1 MTYSLL
7 IVESPAKC
15 KKIETFLGP
24 KFKCR
29 ASIGHFRLLNSLD
42 QIDLSNMN
50 VSYKVAPDKKKNL
63 SDLKKLITE
72 SNEVILATDNDRE
85 GEAIAWHICDYFK
98 LPVTKTKRILFQ
110 EITKS
115 AIMEALNNPS
125 KINIDLVKAQQTRQI
140 LDLLVGYKISPILW
154 KYISAQYEKNLSAG
168 RCQSPAL
175 RIIYENLLENQNKVA
190 KLLYVIKGIFT
201 DKNIIFTLDKN
212 WSESDEQEIESFY
225 KKCINYE
232 FTIMVN
238 KPKILI
244 QNAPLPFDTSTLQQT
259 ASNELHY
266 SPKQTMKY
274 AQELYENGYITYM
287 RTDVKK
293 YAKEFL
299 DNAVKYIESNFGKE
313 YISSSIEKLTNVSD
327 KKEEAHEAIRPIKLE
342 TLDLDSE
349 RSPQAKKLYYLIHCR
364 TLESCM
370 EKSKINFIN
379 AEIKTEEG
387 YRFKNRSEQ
396 IKFLGWRIVRCKED
410 KLTSENY
417 QYLINLK
424 ENSPV
429 LLKNLYSDISIK
441 DGGSHV
447 SEAQLVSLLEKK
459 GIGRP
464 STFSS
469 LVDKIQ
475 EREYVKKQDVKAK
488 EIKINE
494 FVMENKKISINKI
507 NKKVGG
513 EKNKLMITIIGQKVI
528 EFLILHFNELFYYD
542 FTKKM
547 EDDLDSVSKGKMTKN
562 DMCNTINE
570 KLSSLID
577 QKFNKQDEEIDE
589 HHKIVMGKHGAVIK
603 KTENGKTSFIGI
615 PTGTNIDD
623 IKSGKILISQLDIK
637 SDFSITN
644 GIESALI
651 KKGKYGYYAVKGE
664 KKISLKEW
672 TDENIN
678 NLKWEDLNVT
688 IEQKS
693 TTESFNRFITQDLS
707 IRKSKFGFYLF
718 HKTKVM
724 KKPQFYKT
732 NSFKGDIS
740 IADLEEVKNWIR
752 ETYTNLQI

>member
-1 MTYSLL
+1 MSYSLL

-15 KKIETFLGP
+15 KKIESFLGP

-29 ASIGHFRLLNSLD
+29 ASIGHFRLLNSLE

-50 VSYKVAPDKKKNL
+50 VSYKVSPDKKKNL
-63 SDLKKLITE
+63 TELKKLISE
-72 SNEVILATDNDRE
+72 SSEVILATDNDRE

-125 KINIDLVKAQQTRQI
+125 KINMDLVKAQQTRQI
-140 LDLLVGYKISPILW
+140 LDLLVGYKVSPILW

-168 RCQSPAL
+168 RCQTPAL
-175 RIIYENLLENQNKVA
+175 RLIYDNLLDNQNKVA
-190 KLLYVIKGIFT
+190 KLLFVIKGLFT
-201 DKNIIFTLDKN
+201 DKNIIFTLDKT
-212 WSESDEQEIESFY
+212 WSESDQNEIEPFY
-225 KKCINYE
+225 KKCMDYP
-232 FTIMVN
+232 FTILVN

-244 QNAPLPFDTSTLQQT
+244 QNPPLPFDTSTLQQT
-259 ASNELHY
+259 SSNELHY

-287 RTDVKK
+287 RTDQKK

-299 DNAVKYIESNFGKE
+299 DVAIKYIGTNYGNE
-313 YISSSIEKLTNVSD
+313 YVSSAIEKLTNVSE

-342 TLDLDSE
+342 TIELDTE
-349 RSPQAKKLYYLIHCR
+349 RSPQAKKLYYLIHSR

-379 AEIKTEEG
+379 SEIKTEEG
-387 YRFKNRSEQ
+387 YIFKNRSEQ
-396 IKFLGWRIVRCKED
+396 FKFLGWRIVRSKD
-410 KLTSENY
+410 DNLTSEIY
-417 QYLINLK
+417 KYLLNLK
-424 ENSPV
+424 EGSPV
-429 LLKNLYSDISIK
+429 SLHKLYSDISIK
-441 DGGSHV
+441 DGGSHI

-475 EREYVKKQDVKAK
+475 ERDYVKKEDVKAK
-488 EIKINE
+488 ELQVNE
-494 FVMENKKISINKI
+494 FIMENKKIAVNKI

-513 EKNKLMITIIGQKVI
+513 EKNKLILTIIGRKVI
-528 EFLILHFNELFYYD
+528 EFLSENFEEIFYYD

-547 EDDLDSVSKGKMTKN
+547 EDELDLVSKGQMAKI
-562 DMCNTINE
+562 DMCNSINE
-570 KLSSLID
+570 KLTLLID
-577 QKFNKQDEEIDE
+577 KKFQKQDEEIDVN
-589 HHKIVMGKHGAVIK
+589 HKIVMGKHGAVIK

-615 PTGTNIDD
+615 PSGTIIEDL
-623 IKSGKILISQLDIK
+623 KSGKISISQLDIK
-637 SDFSITN
+637 ADFSITN
-644 GIESALI
+644 GKETALI

-664 KKISLKEW
+664 KKISLKDWEDD
-672 TDENIN
+672 TIN
-678 NLKWEDLNVT
+678 TIKWEDLNKAA
-688 IEQKS
+688 EEK
-693 TTESFNRFITQDLS
+693 TTESYNRFITNDLS
-707 IRKSKFGFYLF
+707 IRKSKYGFYLY

-724 KKPQFYKT
+724 KKPQFYKI
-732 NSFKGDIS
+732 NSFQGDIS
-740 IADLEEVKNWIR
+740 NAELDEVKNWIR
-752 ETYTNLQI
+752 ETYSNLQI